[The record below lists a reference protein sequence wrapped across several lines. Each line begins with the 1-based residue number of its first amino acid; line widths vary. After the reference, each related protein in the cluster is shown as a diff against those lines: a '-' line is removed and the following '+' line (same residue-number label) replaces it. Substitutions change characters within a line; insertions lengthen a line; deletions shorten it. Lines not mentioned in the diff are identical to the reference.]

1 MRIHLIYQDGK
12 YENVIV
18 SKDNPTYVVN
28 PNIWFAAEVI
38 PEEGDNLASF
48 KNSSKNC
55 LKFAKIEFWN
65 LKKIVKLKGENVNKL
80 SRIFFYAKNIFFET
94 YLQILM

>member
-48 KNSSKNC
+48 KNSSK
-55 LKFAKIEFWN
+55 
-65 LKKIVKLKGENVNKL
+65 KL
-80 SRIFFYAKNIFFET
+80 SQIRENRILES
-94 YLQILM
+94 

>member
-65 LKKIVKLKGENVNKL
+65 LKKNRQIERRKCKHT
-80 SRIFFYAKNIFFET
+80 FTNIFLRYKYFF
-94 YLQILM
+94 

>member
-48 KNSSKNC
+48 KNSS
-55 LKFAKIEFWN
+55 
-65 LKKIVKLKGENVNKL
+65 
-80 SRIFFYAKNIFFET
+80 
-94 YLQILM
+94 

>member
-38 PEEGDNLASF
+38 PEDGDNFDF
-48 KNSSKNC
+48 KITKKC
-55 LKFAKIEFWN
+55 LKFAKLEFYN
-65 LKKIVKLKGENVNKL
+65 
-80 SRIFFYAKNIFFET
+80 
-94 YLQILM
+94 